1 MMMIKE
7 NVDSDIVFP
16 PNDEMILEEEEE
28 KYEEEDPA
36 EYSENLS
43 EMYEEMYDYMDQ
55 NYEDEQPSTN
65 LVELLGPPGTNNNMV
80 INDEINVRAPGK

>member
-1 MMMIKE
+1 MMIKE

-16 PNDEMILEEEEE
+16 ANDEMILE
-28 KYEEEDPA
+28 EEEDPA

-55 NYEDEQPSTN
+55 NYKDEPSNNNN
-65 LVELLGPPGTNNNMV
+65 LVELLGPPGTNNNMA

>member
-1 MMMIKE
+1 MMIKE

-16 PNDEMILEEEEE
+16 ANNDEMILEE
-28 KYEEEDPA
+28 EEEDPA

-55 NYEDEQPSTN
+55 NYKDEPSN
-65 LVELLGPPGTNNNMV
+65 LVELLGPPGTNNNMA
-80 INDEINVRAPGK
+80 INDEINIRAPGK